1 MGVGVKLM
9 SMFRAGDHENYR
21 HYCASDLGKHAAG
34 RCDNS
39 RPVIARDGGLSLRM
53 GYEKMIALRC
63 GTARDHS
70 LLRDG
75 QELKIAG
82 RQGGVK
88 AGRHGGL
95 PLRRGTVRDRSL
107 RRDGQELKI
116 PGRQGGM
123 KAGRHGGLPLRRGT
137 VRDRSLR
144 KDDQNDSLSIVILN
158 EVKDLGGG
166 KTGERFFAKDAQND
180 KMKVRF
186 FAKEAQNDKSIRMTF
201 VVVCLMLLLLL
212 VSPVGAQ
219 EPTTR
224 LFLNPTPLEIDTT
237 ISPTGVVTLEV
248 ADGVDI
254 FAFDM
259 VVQYDPALLTVSQVT
274 LGDFLG
280 EGLFCMDQVNDPG
293 LVHYA
298 CTRWLVETGVSGS
311 GVLLELTFVAN
322 GQPGDSVLSLEGS
335 ALYDWPDAFLVDATL
350 EDGAVS
356 VRPYWTYLPL
366 IIAASEQGKRAVR

>member
-1 MGVGVKLM
+1 M

-39 RPVIARDGGLSLRM
+39 RTVIARDGGLSLRM

-107 RRDGQELKI
+107 R
-116 PGRQGGM
+116 
-123 KAGRHGGLPLRRGT
+123 
-137 VRDRSLR
+137 
-144 KDDQNDSLSIVILN
+144 KDDQDDSLSIVILN

-166 KTGERFFAKDAQND
+166 KTEERFFAKDAQND

-186 FAKEAQNDKSIRMTF
+186 FAKEVQNDKSIRMTF
-201 VVVCLMLLLLL
+201 MVVCLMLLFL
-212 VSPVGAQ
+212 VVRPVGAQ

-224 LFLNPTPLEIDTT
+224 LFLNPTPLVIDTT
-237 ISPTGVVTLEV
+237 ISSSGVVTLEV

-280 EGLFCMDQVNDPG
+280 EGLFCMDMVNEPG
-293 LVHYA
+293 LVHYS
-298 CTRWLVETGVSGS
+298 CTRFGVNTGVTGS
-311 GVLLELTFVAN
+311 GVLLELTFEAF
-322 GQPGDSVLSLEGS
+322 GQAGDTILSLANSQLFES
-335 ALYDWPDAFLVDATL
+335 QDAFLVDATL

-356 VRPYWTYLPL
+356 VRPYRTYPPL
-366 IIAASEQGKRAVR
+366 IITAKGQGMGAQQ

>member
-39 RPVIARDGGLSLRM
+39 RTVIARDGGLSLRM

-63 GTARDHS
+63 GTVRDHS
-70 LLRDG
+70 LLRN
-75 QELKIAG
+75 
-82 RQGGVK
+82 
-88 AGRHGGL
+88 
-95 PLRRGTVRDRSL
+95 
-107 RRDGQELKI
+107 GQELKI

-186 FAKEAQNDKSIRMTF
+186 FAKEVQNDKSIRMT
-201 VVVCLMLLLLL
+201 VMVVCLMLLLLL

-224 LFLNPTPLEIDTT
+224 VFFNPTPLEIDTT
-237 ISPTGVVTLEV
+237 TSPSGVVTLEV

-254 FAFDM
+254 FAFNLF
-259 VVQYDPALLTVSQVT
+259 VQYDPSLLWVSQVT
-274 LGDFLG
+274 PGDFLG
-280 EGLFCMDQVNDPG
+280 EDLWCIDESDIG
-293 LVHYA
+293 LVHYS
-298 CTRWLVETGVSGS
+298 CTRWSVDYGVTGS
-311 GVLLELTFVAN
+311 GVLLELTFEAL
-322 GQPGDSVLSLEGS
+322 GQGGDAILSLGS
-335 ALYDWPDAFLVDATL
+335 SELYDWASGAQPVDLTL
-350 EDGAVS
+350 EDGTVS

>member
-1 MGVGVKLM
+1 
-9 SMFRAGDHENYR
+9 
-21 HYCASDLGKHAAG
+21 
-34 RCDNS
+34 
-39 RPVIARDGGLSLRM
+39 
-53 GYEKMIALRC
+53 
-63 GTARDHS
+63 
-70 LLRDG
+70 
-75 QELKIAG
+75 
-82 RQGGVK
+82 
-88 AGRHGGL
+88 
-95 PLRRGTVRDRSL
+95 
-107 RRDGQELKI
+107 
-116 PGRQGGM
+116 M

-186 FAKEAQNDKSIRMTF
+186 FAKEVQNDKSIRMT
-201 VVVCLMLLLLL
+201 VMVVCLMLLLLL

-219 EPTTR
+219 ELTTR
-224 LFLNPTPLEIDTT
+224 LFLNPTPLVIDTT
-237 ISPTGVVTLEV
+237 ISSSGVVTLEV

-298 CTRWLVETGVSGS
+298 CTRFAVDSGVSGS
-311 GVLLELTFVAN
+311 GVLLEMTFVAN

-366 IIAASEQGKRAVR
+366 IIAASEQGMGAVR